1 MQQMTVCELKTRLDQ
16 TGAKPVILDVRE
28 DWETKLCTLPGSTL
42 IPMGQV
48 PARSAELD
56 PDREIVV
63 VCHHG
68 IRSLHVAK
76 FLASQGFKRLYNL
89 QGGVDAWAREI
100 EPTMHKY

>member
-1 MQQMTVCELKTRLDQ
+1 MQQMTVRELKTRLDQ

-28 DWETKLCTLPGSTL
+28 DWETKLCALPGSTL
-42 IPMGQV
+42 IPMGQIS
-48 PARSAELD
+48 ARSAELD
-56 PDREIVV
+56 PESEIVV
-63 VCHHG
+63 ICHHG

-76 FLASQGFKRLYNL
+76 FLADQGFKRLYNL

>member
-1 MQQMTVCELKTRLDQ
+1 MQQMTVRDLKTRLDQ
-16 TGAKPVILDVRE
+16 TGTKPVILDVRE
-28 DWETKLCTLPGSTL
+28 DWETKLCALPGSTL

-56 PDREIVV
+56 PEREIVV

-76 FLASQGFKRLYNL
+76 FLANQGFKRLYNL